1 MKTKMTRFWV
11 VACLLVLI
19 AVPVTAQDREAPN
32 ITGMAVQG
40 MSVNLEYFEGDK
52 NVLVVFYRMHT

>member
-1 MKTKMTRFWV
+1 MNTKMTRYLLIC
-11 VACLLVLI
+11 CLLVLV
-19 AVPVTAQDREAPN
+19 AMPAAAQEREAPN

-40 MSVNLEYFEGDK
+40 VSVNLERFEGDK